1 MSLSAGSRL
10 GPGDVDAPYVV
21 QELPEDETLRS
32 VLAGSR
38 LSPSR
43 ELHYSIQ
50 IVRGLAAA
58 HEKGSFT
65 AT

>member
-38 LSPSR
+38 LSPST
-43 ELHYSIQ
+43 
-50 IVRGLAAA
+50 IVPRAC
-58 HEKGSFT
+58 GSLG
-65 AT
+65 